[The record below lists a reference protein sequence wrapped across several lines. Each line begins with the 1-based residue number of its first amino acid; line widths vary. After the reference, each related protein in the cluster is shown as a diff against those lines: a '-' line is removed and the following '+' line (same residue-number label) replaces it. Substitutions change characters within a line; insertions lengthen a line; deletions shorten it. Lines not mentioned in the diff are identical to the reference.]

1 MLDEEAAAL
10 YTAYGDDPEL
20 AFAIKMS
27 MLEEEA
33 KNLVIPDEPIA
44 SQPGSVNLQFR
55 MPDSSKIQRR
65 FLTSHHIR
73 DVVNFIK
80 KQTG

>member
-44 SQPGSVNLQFR
+44 S
-55 MPDSSKIQRR
+55 
-65 FLTSHHIR
+65 
-73 DVVNFIK
+73 
-80 KQTG
+80 